1 MMMRTLL
8 LLLLLLLLMMMTMVS
23 GCWETDA
30 EHGEQQSRHNQ
41 PPDDSG
47 DSRQRRR
54 RCWLDY
60 VWLLSWHEARKTE
73 WSATTAKAIDHDHH
87 HLYMS
92 EYTRMHQPE
101 AINSLRYVI
110 TFRRNTDCMRNRS
123 LAGFHPSL
131 ARLPRLSHI
140 HVSGDWRLVRQTAE
154 RNFDA
159 ASDKI
164 DIR

>member
-1 MMMRTLL
+1 
-8 LLLLLLLLMMMTMVS
+8 
-23 GCWETDA
+23 
-30 EHGEQQSRHNQ
+30 
-41 PPDDSG
+41 
-47 DSRQRRR
+47 
-54 RCWLDY
+54 
-60 VWLLSWHEARKTE
+60 
-73 WSATTAKAIDHDHH
+73 
-87 HLYMS
+87 MS